1 MLQVWSVTIVFQVF
15 PVRVSTCNV
24 HSHSTKLGVTVLIP
38 EVNIKQF
45 VLSIPVTQVYDSDA
59 HIWLEAGGV
68 SLGPVVVDAAL
79 ASPNQD
85 FLVSQQRF
93 LRLHDKRTQR
103 LTFLWPSEASLATPQ
118 VCGCLGGCQ
127 FFGSNRNGPTFFN
140 PSHQDFVSST
150 NAAVLNICP
159 DGSYYGYGQS
169 LLQPNQLVFDQQTL
183 SAPHSRKTGGVPPRR
198 MRTEDDRD
206 RTLSHRKDTDEVEE
220 SPVPSRVSTLVD
232 WDRSDSTIVDA
243 KDHSWDKTGSGS
255 KLFRL
260 SSVEEKDVETGSI
273 TSGVPSE
280 YLPGVAMPDAY
291 DTDRYG
297 STPSDVGKTFAS
309 VKRGSV
315 SSLAEVAPKSLLP
328 LLLGHERKRSYE
340 PPKTFQSEKA
350 SPEAIDRSQRQ
361 GSRGSL
367 ISAGAGAG
375 VLDIHGLSRHSS
387 LTSPVLRRL
396 SSQLSMQNDSSIT
409 SIVTSDKFFS
419 AAEDASSSAASLPKN
434 MEKARRAI
442 EIPST
447 FPGQSIV
454 GSVPG
459 LHSSV
464 RSPDSDAHSSSLASF
479 NAAEFHPAESSTDAD
494 SFVSACSSHH
504 QAGECE
510 CPFDVPLS
518 SEDDVTCTAEDDESL
533 ETDDTQIP
541 FAVNYIDLHGQI
553 NQPITKS
560 PLLMSCYLNHMT
572 KLHCSSWSLPVRQPN
587 GSNVSPNRDSI
598 RTGTGAPPPMLQS
611 NMMCIPEF
619 SYVHEG
625 FTTNLMVGKRL
636 PRSPSTPSS
645 NSSASGTTSKNNYD
659 FPSASE
665 TLPPS
670 LGMTTQTFVFGCCGF
685 TMVLDYYGD
694 IFKDIFFSS
703 Q

>member
-1 MLQVWSVTIVFQVF
+1 M
-15 PVRVSTCNV
+15 RVSTCNV
-24 HSHSTKLGVTVLIP
+24 HSHSTKLGATVLIP

-45 VLSIPVTQVYDSDA
+45 VLSIPVTQVYDSSA
-59 HIWLEAGGV
+59 HVWLEAGGV

-103 LTFLWPSEASLATPQ
+103 LTFLWPSEASLSTPQ

-127 FFGSNRNGPTFFN
+127 FFGCNRNGPTFFN
-140 PSHQDFVSST
+140 PSHQDFVNST
-150 NAAVLNICP
+150 SAAVLNICT

-169 LLQPNQLVFDQQTL
+169 ILQPNQLVFDQQTL

-198 MRTEDDRD
+198 MRSDDDRD
-206 RTLSHRKDTDEVEE
+206 RTLTRLKDSDTDEPAE
-220 SPVPSRVSTLVD
+220 SSVPSDVNTLVD
-232 WDRSDSTIVDA
+232 WDRGESTIVET
-243 KDHSWDKTGSGS
+243 KDLAHSWDKTGSGT

-291 DTDRYG
+291 DTDRYA

-309 VKRGSV
+309 SKRGSV
-315 SSLAEVAPKSLLP
+315 SSLADVTQKSLL
-328 LLLGHERKRSYE
+328 LLQLGHERKRSYE

-350 SPEAIDRSQRQ
+350 SPEATERSQKQ

-367 ISAGAGAG
+367 ISAGAG
-375 VLDIHGLSRHSS
+375 VQDIHGLSRHSS

-396 SSQLSMQNDSSIT
+396 SSQLSVQNDSSVT

-419 AAEDASSSAASLPKN
+419 AAEDASSSVASLPKN
-434 MEKARRAI
+434 MEKARRAV

-447 FPGQSIV
+447 LPGQSMV

-459 LHSSV
+459 LHSGV
-464 RSPDSDAHSSSLASF
+464 RSPDSDAQSSSLASF
-479 NAAEFHPAESSTDAD
+479 YDNAAEFHRAESSTDAD
-494 SFVSACSSHH
+494 SFVSACSSRH
-504 QAGECE
+504 QPGCE
-510 CPFDVPLS
+510 HAHDAPLS
-518 SEDDVTCTAEDDESL
+518 SEDDATCIAEDDESL
-533 ETDDTQIP
+533 ETDATQIP

-560 PLLMSCYLNHMT
+560 PLLMSCYMNHMT
-572 KLHCSSWSLPVRQPN
+572 QLHCSSWSSPVRQPN
-587 GSNVSPNRDSI
+587 GNTVSPNRDSI
-598 RTGTGAPPPMLQS
+598 RNGGGASMLQS

-619 SYVHEG
+619 SYLHEG

-636 PRSPSTPSS
+636 PGSPSTPSS

-670 LGMTTQTFVFGCCGF
+670 LGRAT
-685 TMVLDYYGD
+685 
-694 IFKDIFFSS
+694 
-703 Q
+703 